1 MHETMNF
8 QLWKERREE
17 AMREVERNCLA
28 KAFRETRK
36 LRAGRSSALVW
47 GDKAVHRRPPQAS
60 EGFGEC
66 RLGTEEAF

>member
-17 AMREVERNCLA
+17 AVREVERNCLGESISGDA
-28 KAFRETRK
+28 QAACGHE
-36 LRAGRSSALVW
+36 LSAGL